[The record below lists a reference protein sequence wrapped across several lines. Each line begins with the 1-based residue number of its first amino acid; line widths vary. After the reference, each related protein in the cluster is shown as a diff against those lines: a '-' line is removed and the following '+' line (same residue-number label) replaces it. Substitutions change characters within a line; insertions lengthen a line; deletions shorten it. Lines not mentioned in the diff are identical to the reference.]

1 MHKTY
6 SITKYLRNLKQ
17 EKDVC
22 NVGRLT
28 SVAEPAALTDV
39 TAVMGAVKGA

>member
-1 MHKTY
+1 MHKAY
-6 SITKYLRNLKQ
+6 SITKDLTNLKQ
-17 EKDVC
+17 EEDVC

-28 SVAEPAALTDV
+28 SGSETAALTDV